1 MTTETSTQHVSTGEA
16 WLVAAIALITMLAPL
31 NSTMIAI
38 ALPSIA
44 AHFRVGVS
52 AASLLVPTY
61 LFIMAVLQPVAG
73 GLGDRLGRRRLML
86 GSLLLF
92 GVASLGAALAINLA
106 MLMGCR
112 LLQALAGA
120 VAFPNGVALL
130 RVAIPSERRGR
141 VSGTVGA
148 AASFAAALG
157 PVVGGLLVQGW
168 GWQAVFLTNVP
179 FIAGALAL
187 GYLAIPS
194 SPRLPQTETAKS
206 AMLRGNLLDL
216 RTFVAANAA
225 VALSNLAMY
234 VTLLAVPILLTSH
247 LHWSPSW
254 VGFTLAALSVM
265 SLVCAPIGGRWA
277 DTMGRRMPVILGLGA
292 LTLGCILVGI
302 AQSRLMPMLIAGLML
317 MGAGLGIS
325 GAGMQTAAIEAVSKR
340 IAGIAAGLF
349 STSRYCGSIVGSTV
363 WAVLIRAERDQF
375 NVVFAMVFVAAAFAL
390 VASVVMQPKLAEQAQ
405 SLSDQKGNP
414 HRTPTLAR
422 IGGSQ
427 HGSRQPNSRR

>member
-1 MTTETSTQHVSTGEA
+1 M
-16 WLVAAIALITMLAPL
+16 AAIALITMLAPL

-44 AHFRVGVS
+44 THFRVGIS
-52 AASLLVPTY
+52 AASVLVPTY

-73 GLGDRLGRRRLML
+73 GLGDRLGRRQLML
-86 GSLLLF
+86 GSLVIF
-92 GVASLGAALAINLA
+92 GVASLGAALAINL
-106 MLMGCR
+106 LLLIGCR

-130 RVAIPSERRGR
+130 REAIPGERRGR

-157 PVVGGLLVQGW
+157 PVVGGLLVQGL

-179 FIAGALAL
+179 VIAGALAL
-187 GYLAIPS
+187 GYFVIPS
-194 SPRLPQTETAKS
+194 SPSRLQQNEVAKFDG
-206 AMLRGNLLDL
+206 LRGNLLDL

-247 LHWSPSW
+247 RHWPPSW

-265 SLVCAPIGGRWA
+265 SLVCAPVGGRWA
-277 DTMGRRMPVILGLGA
+277 DTMGRRAPVVLGLGA

-302 AQSRLMPMLIAGLML
+302 AQARLLPMLIAGLML
-317 MGAGLGIS
+317 MGAGLGIC

-340 IAGIAAGLF
+340 MAGTAAGLF
-349 STSRYCGSIVGSTV
+349 STSRYVGSIVGSTV
-363 WAVLIRAERDQF
+363 WTVLIGAEKEQF
-375 NVVFAMVFVAAAFAL
+375 TVVFAMVFIAAALSL
-390 VASVVMQPKLAEQAQ
+390 VASVVMQPMLTE
-405 SLSDQKGNP
+405 
-414 HRTPTLAR
+414 
-422 IGGSQ
+422 
-427 HGSRQPNSRR
+427 

>member
-1 MTTETSTQHVSTGEA
+1 MTTDTSTERLISNET

-44 AHFRVGVS
+44 ESFGVGVS
-52 AASLLVPTY
+52 AASVLVPTY
-61 LFIMAVLQPVAG
+61 LFIMALLQPMAG
-73 GLGDRLGRRRLML
+73 GLGDRLGRRPLML
-86 GSLLLF
+86 GSLLIF
-92 GVASLGAALAINLA
+92 GLASLGAALATNLT
-106 MLMGCR
+106 MLIGCR

-120 VAFPNGVALL
+120 ITFPNGVALL
-130 RVAIPSERRGR
+130 REAIPGERRGR

-179 FIAGALAL
+179 FIVGALAL
-187 GYLAIPS
+187 GYVAIPPS
-194 SPRLPQTETAKS
+194 PPRLPQTETVRS
-206 AMLRGNLLDL
+206 GGLRGNLLDL

-247 LHWSPSW
+247 LHWPPSW

-302 AQSRLMPMLIAGLML
+302 AQARLMPMLIAGLML

-325 GAGMQTAAIEAVSKR
+325 GAGMQTAAIEAVAKR
-340 IAGIAAGLF
+340 LAGTAAGLF

-363 WAVLIRAERDQF
+363 WAVLIGSKYDQF
-375 NVVFAMVFVAAAFAL
+375 NVIFSMVLVAALLSL
-390 VASVVMQPKLAEQAQ
+390 VASFVMQPKLAE
-405 SLSDQKGNP
+405 
-414 HRTPTLAR
+414 
-422 IGGSQ
+422 
-427 HGSRQPNSRR
+427 